1 MLYFTYVVWG
11 FSAKTCEL
19 HQFKI
24 VCSMGIL
31 TKSIPLKKRFFRKA
45 KKIEIRPEVSGTG
58 RNGAESIL
66 DTSTETFD
74 TFP

>member
-1 MLYFTYVVWG
+1 MR
-11 FSAKTCEL
+11 
-19 HQFKI
+19 I
-24 VCSMGIL
+24 VCKNVDFNQKY
-31 TKSIPLKKRFFRKA
+31 TTEKAFFSED

>member
-1 MLYFTYVVWG
+1 
-11 FSAKTCEL
+11 
-19 HQFKI
+19 
-24 VCSMGIL
+24 MGIL
-31 TKSIPLKKRFFRKA
+31 TKSIPLKKRFFRKG

-66 DTSTETFD
+66 NTSTETFD

>member
-1 MLYFTYVVWG
+1 MI
-11 FSAKTCEL
+11 
-19 HQFKI
+19 I
-24 VCSMGIL
+24 VCSIFDFDQKY
-31 TKSIPLKKRFFRKA
+31 TTEKAFFSEG

>member
-1 MLYFTYVVWG
+1 
-11 FSAKTCEL
+11 
-19 HQFKI
+19 
-24 VCSMGIL
+24 MGIL
-31 TKSIPLKKRFFRKA
+31 TKRIPLKKRFFSQG
-45 KKIEIRPEVSGTG
+45 KKKNEIRPEVSGTD